1 MDLTPLYAAV
11 VSGTIALLTGIGAT
25 MKVFGPQWLAQQL
38 EEKKSQMDA
47 DRADREARIRAEAEE
62 VAYERNRRATHED
75 RTHEM
80 LYETLDFIKRR
91 MEKEDEFRDRQL
103 DQFAIMAEGIRT
115 VGNRYNNLYSAQT
128 LTNQQLAVLTDSV
141 RQMSLNLR
149 VLDKGKDNGNTD

>member
-1 MDLTPLYAAV
+1 
-11 VSGTIALLTGIGAT
+11 
-25 MKVFGPQWLAQQL
+25 
-38 EEKKSQMDA
+38 
-47 DRADREARIRAEAEE
+47 
-62 VAYERNRRATHED
+62 
-75 RTHEM
+75 
-80 LYETLDFIKRR
+80 